1 MEAEMNVAHY
11 HTLINRSINRVFV
24 GERRASGVL
33 RIRLGTSYWRTPNT
47 QGWGFFSRVSN
58 DSVIAVSTS

>member
-24 GERRASGVL
+24 GERRASGGRRAEDSFGHFLLENAEHPRMGVL
-33 RIRLGTSYWRTPNT
+33 FTCE
-47 QGWGFFSRVSN
+47 
-58 DSVIAVSTS
+58 